1 MTEKALQ
8 VVQVDAWES
17 LRTAD
22 IDERA
27 AALRRGLTQPGPMS
41 CSWLAAVCR
50 GNVHET

>member
-27 AALRRGLTQPGPMS
+27 AALSQEGSDSTRTNEL
-41 CSWLAAVCR
+41 
-50 GNVHET
+50 